1 LGFNSSRWIA
11 PLVGKLSKLGP
22 PGELAA
28 ALLTRVAGAGAARG
42 GPEIPQALGS
52 INAVVGQAFFVPLYD
67 LFLTY
72 GGIFRLNFGPKVNT
86 HTRSI
91 NQSIRACSP
100 VTISVLLLMV

>member
-1 LGFNSSRWIA
+1 LH
-11 PLVGKLSKLGP
+11 
-22 PGELAA
+22 GELAG
-28 ALLTRVAGAGAARG
+28 RNARG

-91 NQSIRACSP
+91 NQPELAPQSP
-100 VTISVLLLMV
+100 ISISVLLLMV